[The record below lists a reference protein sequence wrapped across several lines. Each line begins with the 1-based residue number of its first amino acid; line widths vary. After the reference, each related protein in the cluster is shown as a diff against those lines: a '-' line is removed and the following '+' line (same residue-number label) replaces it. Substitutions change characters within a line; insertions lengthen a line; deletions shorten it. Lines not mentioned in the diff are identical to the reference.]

1 MATTTAAP
9 ARGGPG
15 LLAPAVAAVG
25 HPAAEVVED
34 LADLAAAA
42 EVSAGAARARAG
54 NDANQRISEQARARS
69 DRRRNPRCG
78 IENVW
83 PDSRFHSA
91 RQVGGRSVD
100 RRAEKISPA

>member
-25 HPAAEVVED
+25 HPAAEVVE
-34 LADLAAAA
+34 DLAAAA

-91 RQVGGRSVD
+91 RQVGGRFVD
-100 RRAEKISPA
+100 RRAEKISPDLNA